1 MNTKLIFFMLINRS
15 RSFVDICIIIMNIMK
30 ADLHNHSYYSDGV
43 LSPTEVVKLAS
54 EAECDLFSLTD
65 HDTTDGILE
74 AKLEADKL
82 NLNLINGVEISALWR
97 NMAIHILG
105 LGIDINNDILQT
117 GLEHN
122 QKLRKE
128 RAEKIALGLWR
139 SGIKDA
145 LEKTQRF
152 SKTNMLTRTHFAQM
166 LISEGYCKDMKA
178 VFRRY
183 LTGKKPGSVRVEW
196 EDFDEV
202 VHWIHASG
210 GKAFIAHPFR
220 YRMTHTKIKSML
232 NDFKCVLGDGIEI
245 VTGTSSDEEIQ
256 LGSQWASKYNLL
268 ATCGSDFHGWPNQRV
283 RIGHLRDLPDPA
295 IAVWRYL

>member
-1 MNTKLIFFMLINRS
+1 MS
-15 RSFVDICIIIMNIMK
+15 IMK
-30 ADLHNHSYYSDGV
+30 ADLHNHSYFSDGV

-54 EAECDLFSLTD
+54 QAECDLFSLTD
-65 HDTTDGILE
+65 HDTTDGIAE
-74 AKLEADKL
+74 AQLEADKL
-82 NLNLINGVEISALWR
+82 NLNLVNGVEISALWR

-105 LGIDINNDILQT
+105 LGIDINNDILQA

-145 LEKTQRF
+145 LEKTQSF
-152 SKTNMLTRTHFAQM
+152 SKTDMLTRTHFAQM
-166 LISEGYCKDMKA
+166 LISEGYCKDIKA

-183 LTGKKPGSVRVEW
+183 LTGKKPGGIGVEW
-196 EDFDEV
+196 REFDEI
-202 VHWIHASG
+202 VHWIHAAG
-210 GKAFIAHPFR
+210 GKALIAHPFR
-220 YRMTHTKIKSML
+220 YRMTHTKIKTML
-232 NDFKCVLGDGIEI
+232 NDFKCVQGDGIEV

-256 LGSQWASKYNLL
+256 LGNQWAGKYNLL

-283 RIGHLRDLPDPA
+283 RIGNLRALPDPEK
-295 IAVWRYL
+295 AVWRYL

>member
-1 MNTKLIFFMLINRS
+1 
-15 RSFVDICIIIMNIMK
+15 MK

-54 EAECDLFSLTD
+54 QAGCDLFSLTD
-65 HDTTDGILE
+65 HDTTDGIAE
-74 AKLEADKL
+74 AQLEADLL
-82 NLNLINGVEISALWR
+82 NLNLVNGVEISALWR

-105 LGIDINNDILQT
+105 LGVDINNDTMQT

-145 LEKTQRF
+145 LEKTQAF

-166 LISEGYCKDMKA
+166 LISEGYCKDMKS

-183 LTGKKPGSVRVEW
+183 LTGNKPGGVGVQW
-196 EDFDEV
+196 EGYDDV
-202 VHWIHASG
+202 VKWIHAAG
-210 GKAFIAHPFR
+210 GKALIAHPLR
-220 YRMTHTKIKSML
+220 YRMTHTKIKKML
-232 NDFKCVLGDGIEI
+232 IDFKNALGDGLEV
-245 VTGTSSDEEIQ
+245 VTGTSTQDEIN
-256 LGSQWASKYNLL
+256 LSSQWTKDYNLL
-268 ATCGSDFHGWPNQRV
+268 ASCGSDFHGWPNQSL
-283 RIGHLRDLPDPA
+283 RIGNLKDLPDADKA
-295 IAVWRYL
+295 IWRHL

>member
-1 MNTKLIFFMLINRS
+1 
-15 RSFVDICIIIMNIMK
+15 MK

-43 LSPTEVVKLAS
+43 LSPSEVVKLAS
-54 EAECDLFSLTD
+54 QAGCDLFSLTD
-65 HDTTDGILE
+65 HDTTDGIAE
-74 AKLEADKL
+74 AQLEADNL

-122 QKLRKE
+122 QRLRKE

-145 LEKTQRF
+145 LEKTQSF
-152 SKTNMLTRTHFAQM
+152 SKTDMLTRTHFAQM

-183 LTGKKPGSVRVEW
+183 LTGKKPGGVRVEW
-196 EDFDEV
+196 EDLDEV
-202 VHWIHASG
+202 VNWIHAAN

-220 YRMTHTKIKSML
+220 YGMTHTKIKTML

-245 VTGTSSDEEIQ
+245 VTGTSSEEEIQ
-256 LGSQWASKYNLL
+256 LGNQWAGKYNFLV
-268 ATCGSDFHGWPNQRV
+268 TCGSDFHGWPNQRV
-283 RIGHLRDLPDPA
+283 RIGNLRDLPDPKK
-295 IAVWRYL
+295 AVWRYL

>member
-1 MNTKLIFFMLINRS
+1 
-15 RSFVDICIIIMNIMK
+15 MK

-43 LSPTEVVKLAS
+43 LAPSEVVQLAS
-54 EAECDLFSLTD
+54 QAECDLFSLTD
-65 HDTTDGILE
+65 HDTTDGIAEAQLE
-74 AKLEADKL
+74 ANRL
-82 NLNLINGVEISALWR
+82 NLNLVNGVEISALWR

-117 GLEHN
+117 GLAHN

-128 RAEKIALGLWR
+128 RAEKIALSLWR

-145 LEKTQRF
+145 LEKTQSF

-183 LTGKKPGSVRVEW
+183 LTGKKPGGVRVEW
-196 EDFDEV
+196 KEFDEV
-202 VHWIHASG
+202 IYWIHAAG
-210 GKAFIAHPFR
+210 GKALIAHPFR
-220 YRMTHTKIKSML
+220 YQMTHTKIKTML
-232 NDFKCVLGDGIEI
+232 NDFKYLLGDGIEV

-256 LGSQWASKYNLL
+256 LGNQWAGKYNLL
-268 ATCGSDFHGWPNQRV
+268 ATCGSDFHGWANQRI
-283 RIGHLRDLPDPA
+283 RIGNLRDLPDPEK
-295 IAVWRYL
+295 AVWRYL